1 MEKIFRK
8 INNYGL
14 NPNQFYV
21 LYCIS
26 KGIQAENVNL
36 HVELRPLKKLGLID
50 KTTLLI
56 TPAGMDLLNDVQKD
70 DVKSVSKKPVVEA
83 DMIMMYLELW
93 PKIKLPSGK
102 PARSDRKNI
111 ETRFK
116 WFFTNYSYTWDTVM
130 KATAMYIEEYEAKG
144 YKFMRTSEYFIRKSD
159 ADKSVQS
166 ELANYCS
173 LLDQGG
179 YTNPE
184 SVFTDKVV

>member
-26 KGIQAENVNL
+26 KGLQAENVNL
-36 HVELRPLKKLGLID
+36 HLELRPLKKLGLID

-56 TPAGMDLLNDVQKD
+56 TPAGIELLNDVQKEE
-70 DVKSVSKKPVVEA
+70 VKAVSKKPVVEA

-102 PARSDRKNI
+102 PARSDRRNI

>member
-1 MEKIFRK
+1 MDKIFRK
-8 INNYGL
+8 ISNYGL

-26 KGIQAENVNL
+26 KGIEAENVNL

-50 KTTLLI
+50 KTTHLI
-56 TPAGMDLLNDVQKD
+56 TPAGMDVISDVQKED
-70 DVKSVSKKPVVEA
+70 PKPASKKPVVEA
-83 DMIMMYLELW
+83 DMIIMYLELW

-173 LLDQGG
+173 LFDQGG